1 MTEIHDRL
9 IPNFDLT
16 HRNTLALR
24 SSSSF
29 GIEITDI
36 DDLPALFA
44 YANTSGIAVQVLGGG
59 SNVVLAPR
67 FEGITAVIALKGRQL
82 VEETETHIVV
92 EAAAGENWHDFV
104 AFTVGLGFGGLENL
118 AGIPGTAGAAPVQNI
133 GAYGAELADSFLEL
147 SAWDRQ
153 TGTTRTFSKE
163 ECKFA
168 YRHSV
173 FKEEPNRYVVLAIRL
188 GLAKAWR
195 ANLGFAGLSDLT
207 ETPLVT
213 PAIVMERVVALRN
226 SKLPD
231 YRTEPNAG
239 SFFQNPIVARDA
251 AAPVLAEFPTAPNFP
266 QPDGRTKLSAGWL
279 IEKTGLKGYKLGPV
293 GISERH
299 ALVVVNH
306 AHGEQADVARLAEH
320 VKTEVK
326 NRFGIQLHEEPIFT

>member
-1 MTEIHDRL
+1 MTDIQDCL
-9 IPNFDLT
+9 IPNLDLS

-24 SSSSF
+24 ASTRW

-36 DDLPALFA
+36 EMLPELFA
-44 YANTSGIAVQVLGGG
+44 HAAATEQAVRVLGGG
-59 SNVVLAPR
+59 SNVVLAPS
-67 FEGITAVIALKGRQL
+67 FDGITAIIGLKGRQL
-82 VEETETHIVV
+82 VEETSEHVVV

-118 AGIPGTAGAAPVQNI
+118 AGIPGTTGAAPVQNI
-133 GAYGAELADSFLEL
+133 GAYGSELADTFLEL
-147 SAWDRQ
+147 TVWDRQ
-153 TGTTRTFSKE
+153 TATTRTFSKD
-163 ECKFA
+163 ECHFA

-173 FKEEPNRYVVLAIRL
+173 FKEEPNRYVVLSIRL
-188 GLAKAWR
+188 ALPKAWR
-195 ANLGFAGLSDLT
+195 ANLGFSGLTDLV

-226 SKLPD
+226 AKLPD

-239 SFFQNPIVARDA
+239 SFFQNPIISPAD

-266 QPDGRTKLSAGWL
+266 QSDGRTKLSAGWL
-279 IEKTGLKGYKLGPV
+279 IEKTGLKGFKLGPV

-306 AHGEQADVARLAEH
+306 AHGDQSDIAKLADH

-326 NRFGIQLHEEPIFT
+326 ARFGIQLHAEPIFT